1 MYKPGMHN
9 GSWWLKLKADFV
21 EGLTTGVNLLIIGA
35 TRNNKGFIECFIL
48 AVDIKEQNEALGD
61 LEENMTF
68 HAVDKTSSSGRT
80 SISCLI
86 II

>member
-1 MYKPGMHN
+1 M
-9 GSWWLKLKADFV
+9 KADFV
-21 EGLTTGVNLLIIGA
+21 EGLTTDLNLLIIGA
-35 TRNNKGFIECFIL
+35 TRNNKGFIEYFIL